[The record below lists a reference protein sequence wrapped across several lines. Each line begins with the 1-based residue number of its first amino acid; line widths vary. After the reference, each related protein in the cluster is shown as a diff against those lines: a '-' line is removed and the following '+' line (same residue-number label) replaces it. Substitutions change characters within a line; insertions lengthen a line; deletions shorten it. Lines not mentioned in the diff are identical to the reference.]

1 MKPIII
7 SRHALDQARERG
19 ATENEIREAIR
30 EGEVVPA
37 REPRRGYRLN
47 RPFGKSWG
55 GRVYATKQ
63 VMPIVAEETER
74 LVVVTVY
81 VFYF

>member
-1 MKPIII
+1 MKPIIL
-7 SRHALDQARERG
+7 SAHALHQARERG
-19 ATENEIREAIR
+19 ASEDEIREAVR

-37 REPRRGYRLN
+37 REGRGGYRLN
-47 RPFGKSWG
+47 RPFGDSWG
-55 GRVYATKQ
+55 GHEYATKQ
-63 VMPIVAEETER
+63 VMPIVAEEADR